1 MKDLSPRRLASRL
14 RHHWL
19 RRRVHTLGADAWIA
33 RGVRLEGMAGI
44 RVGAGARV
52 ETGVVL
58 RANTAHPSGVS
69 LGEGSSVKEYAVLN
83 ANGGCIELGA
93 RSWLGPHCL
102 IYGNGKVSIGA
113 DVLIAAHTTI
123 SSVSH
128 VTERTD
134 VPISAQG
141 VQCAPV
147 VIGDDVWIGLNV
159 SILPGVTVGSGSIV
173 GAGAVVTRDVP
184 AGSVVMG
191 VPARVVSWRTP
202 VRAGGRAA

>member
-1 MKDLSPRRLASRL
+1 MKDLSPRKLASRL
-14 RHHWL
+14 RHQWL
-19 RRRVHTLGADAWIA
+19 RRRVRALGADAWIA
-33 RGVRLEGMAGI
+33 RGVRLEGPYGI
-44 RVGAGARV
+44 RVGVGARV

-58 RANTAHPSGVS
+58 RANTAHPRGIS
-69 LGEGSSVKEYAVLN
+69 LGDGASAKEYAVLN

-102 IYGNGKVSIGA
+102 IYGNGNVSIGA

-128 VTERTD
+128 ITERTD
-134 VPISAQG
+134 VSISAQG
-141 VQCAPV
+141 VRCAPV
-147 VIGDDVWIGLNV
+147 VIEDDVWIGLNV
-159 SILPGVTVGSGSIV
+159 SVLPGVTVGSGSII

-184 AGSVVMG
+184 AGCVVTG

-202 VRAGGRAA
+202 ARARGCAA